1 MIFLQCMVW
10 SGLSGNIG
18 HIDCIILVIT
28 SIYGIQDSRISRLH
42 LSLFTVYKR
51 VLHIIKLARYY
62 IDMRIIFWIIV
73 KRDRF
78 FSLELFHLFT
88 CYKVKRS
95 LSRVPFPGQK
105 PNLPCPCF
113 PGFNFQSTWS
123 HEYCSPRVE
132 LWFIVVFR
140 RNSRN

>member
-28 SIYGIQDSRISRLH
+28 SKYGIQDSRISRLH

-51 VLHIIKLARYY
+51 VLYIIKLARYY

-78 FSLELFHLFT
+78 FYLKPYIHISIYLL
-88 CYKVKRS
+88 CKMRRS
-95 LSRVPFPGQK
+95 RPG
-105 PNLPCPCF
+105 
-113 PGFNFQSTWS
+113 GGGI
-123 HEYCSPRVE
+123 EYY
-132 LWFIVVFR
+132 I
-140 RNSRN
+140 